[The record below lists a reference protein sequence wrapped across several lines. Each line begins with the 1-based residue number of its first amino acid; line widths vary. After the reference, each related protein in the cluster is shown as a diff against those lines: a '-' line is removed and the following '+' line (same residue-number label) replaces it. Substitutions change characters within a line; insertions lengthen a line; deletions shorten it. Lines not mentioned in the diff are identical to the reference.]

1 MSTEEERQERHTRLA
16 SFDRQ
21 EKARR
26 IFIVLS
32 VLAVLGLLA
41 WWQGR
46 SPIDPLDRRV
56 IASFCVVDYKK
67 ARSAA
72 ETANVDT
79 RAPIVG
85 RRTAVA
91 SITCGELRRAG
102 QLTP

>member
-1 MSTEEERQERHTRLA
+1 MSTEEERQERHSRLA

-21 EKARR
+21 EKTRR
-26 IFIVLS
+26 ILIVLS

-67 ARSAA
+67 AHSAA

-91 SITCGELRRAG
+91 GITCGELRRAG

>member
-1 MSTEEERQERHTRLA
+1 MSSEEERQERHSRLA

-21 EKARR
+21 EKTRR
-26 IFIVLS
+26 ILIVLS

-56 IASFCVVDYKK
+56 ISSFCVVEYKK
-67 ARSAA
+67 AHSDA
-72 ETANVDT
+72 ETSYVDA

-91 SITCGELRRAG
+91 GITCGELRR
-102 QLTP
+102 